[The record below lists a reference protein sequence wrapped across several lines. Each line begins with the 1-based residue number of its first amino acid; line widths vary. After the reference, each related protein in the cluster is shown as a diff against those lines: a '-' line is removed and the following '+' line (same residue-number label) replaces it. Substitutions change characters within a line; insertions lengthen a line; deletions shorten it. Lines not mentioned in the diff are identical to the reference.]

1 MSGPSANAERSGAM
15 SHSAGPVG
23 VGIIGAG
30 VISDTYLENLT
41 AFPDVRVLM
50 IADLDLPRAAAQAEK
65 HGVPKSGIA
74 AELLAD
80 PAIELVVNLTIPAAH
95 VDVGLA
101 ALDAGKHVWAEK
113 PLALD
118 RESGR
123 KLLDSAAE
131 KGLRV
136 ASAPDTVLGAGMQT
150 ARRAVDAGQIG
161 EPRTAL
167 AIFQT
172 PGPESWHPAPEF
184 LFQTGGGPLL
194 DMGPYYLT
202 SLVQLLGPIRRVT
215 GAGGRNRETRVI
227 GSGPRAGT
235 EFPVTVPTTVTAL
248 IDFERGGSAQLVL
261 SFDSA
266 LRRVLL
272 ELTGTLGAA
281 VLPDPNGFDGP
292 TLVHTLSATDPT
304 ELPAKGH
311 KASRGT
317 GVLELARAIRAGAPE
332 RAPGEVAYH
341 VLDAMLAIDESIS
354 TGAAVTVESTVTI
367 PPALPEGWD
376 PYERT
381 L

>member
-1 MSGPSANAERSGAM
+1 M
-15 SHSAGPVG
+15 SAGPVG
-23 VGIIGAG
+23 VGVIGAG
-30 VISDTYLENLT
+30 VISDEYLRNLT
-41 AFPDVRVLM
+41 AFPDVRVLRV
-50 IADLDLPRAAAQAEK
+50 ADLDLARAAAQAAK
-65 HGVPKSGIA
+65 YDVPAAGTV

-80 PAIELVVNLTIPAAH
+80 DQVELVVNLTIPAAH
-95 VDVGLA
+95 VEVGVA

-123 KLLDSAAE
+123 KLLCSAAE

-136 ASAPDTVLGAGMQT
+136 ASAPDTVLGPGLQT
-150 ARRAVDAGQIG
+150 ARRAIDEGRIG

-184 LFQTGGGPLL
+184 LFQAGGGPLL

-202 SLVQLLGPIRRVT
+202 ALVQLLGPIRRVT
-215 GAGGRNRETRVI
+215 GAGGRARDTRVI

-248 IDFERGGSAQLVL
+248 IDFQRSGSAQLVL

-266 LRRVLL
+266 LQRVLL

-281 VLPDPNGFDGP
+281 VLPDPNGFDGR
-292 TLVHTLSATDPT
+292 TLVHPLGSD
-304 ELPAKGH
+304 ELVEVPAEGH
-311 KASRGT
+311 TSTRGT
-317 GVLELARAIRAGAPE
+317 GVLELARAIRAGVPE
-332 RAPGEVAYH
+332 RASGELAYH
-341 VLDAMLAIDESIS
+341 VLDAMLAIDDSLTSGEP
-354 TGAAVTVESTVTI
+354 VLVDSTVAV
-367 PPALPEGWD
+367 PPPLPAAFD
-376 PYERT
+376 PYART